1 MVQYSKN
8 KIIEEYLKK
17 LTLDPYKNKKRI
29 LEILQTEKFLD
40 LLNNNFHIENPY
52 NEAPD
57 FIISNEVIKVGI
69 EHELII
75 DQQSKEVEGYFQTI
89 CDLVEKKLREDGD
102 IPNILV
108 NIFFQDHINR
118 KGNAK
123 QDHIN
128 RIYTIA
134 REFILNNSIPKNNL
148 IEDISKMDHSQINI
162 NANLGAWFQKFL
174 TEDILLRAIN
184 KKENKID
191 NYISNTKL
199 EQWLL
204 LVIGGVGESSYVFED
219 RFEPTINSR
228 FKKIYL
234 LEDFSS
240 KIYELK

>member
-1 MVQYSKN
+1 MTQYFQN
-8 KIIEEYLKK
+8 KIVDVYIKK
-17 LTLDPYKNKKRI
+17 LLVDEYNNKKKI
-29 LEILQTEKFLD
+29 LEINQTEKFLS
-40 LLNNNFHIENPY
+40 LLNKNYQIIDPSL
-52 NEAPD
+52 EAPD
-57 FIISNEVIKVGI
+57 FIISDKSTRIGL
-69 EHELII
+69 EHELIV
-75 DQQSKEVEGYFQTI
+75 DQKAKEIEGYFKTI

-102 IPNILV
+102 IPNVLV
-108 NIFFQDHINR
+108 NIFFQYNINR

-123 QDHIN
+123 QDHIKT
-128 RIYTIA
+128 IYSLT

-148 IEDISKMDHSQINI
+148 IEDISKMGHSQINI

-219 RFEPTINSR
+219 RFNPTINSR

-234 LEDFSS
+234 LEDFYS